1 MMSGN
6 EEAEQKEL
14 MEMFMGHK
22 VTGANCPLRWDVSR
36 VQPRHDRCPPCAGLG
51 LRVAAPGEKTLAW
64 GSSAASN
71 QL

>member
-22 VTGANCPLRWDVSR
+22 VTGANCPLRWEDV
-36 VQPRHDRCPPCAGLG
+36 
-51 LRVAAPGEKTLAW
+51 PGPT
-64 GSSAASN
+64 
-71 QL
+71 